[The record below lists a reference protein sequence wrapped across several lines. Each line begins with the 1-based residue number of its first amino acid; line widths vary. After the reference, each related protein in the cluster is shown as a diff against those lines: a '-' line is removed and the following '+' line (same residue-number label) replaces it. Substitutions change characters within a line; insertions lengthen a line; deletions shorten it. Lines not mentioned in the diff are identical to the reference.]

1 MEKFYLETYKAECD
15 SLVSKLTNSLNK
27 VNNLLDYAKDAA
39 NEAASLGERA
49 NSLSKLTDDLAK
61 DPINPSGEVMSLSNI
76 VSELD
81 TIVSGFMTDFEE
93 HMDAAIGS
101 LESVK
106 EKVLLSQS
114 LIHEQMANIMSSE
127 EDSAE

>member
-61 DPINPSGEVMSLSNI
+61 DPINPSGEVMSLSNM

-101 LESVK
+101 LASVM
-106 EKVLLSQS
+106 EKVSLSQS

-127 EDSAE
+127 EDSAD